1 MRQLPVDEVN
11 EGAYA
16 AYAEEAKHNGGQIET
31 CQEEHTCCEREGA
44 DDRAACG
51 SNIDDVLA
59 SQPQEAATASAQ
71 TWEDVLGVR
80 RDWKSWVESRLEQP
94 IGNAWAPGTFKKPKK
109 ARDGSGS
116 RDSAEEVL
124 HVEGEQASIEASV

>member
-1 MRQLPVDEVN
+1 MGCHPVLAPMVCFDELRAAPLP
-11 EGAYA
+11 GGC
-16 AYAEEAKHNGGQIET
+16 AEEAKHNGGQIET
-31 CQEEHTCCEREGA
+31 CQEEHACYERKGA

-94 IGNAWAPGTFKKPKK
+94 IGNAWAPGTFKKP
-109 ARDGSGS
+109 
-116 RDSAEEVL
+116 
-124 HVEGEQASIEASV
+124 